1 MWITAFQR
9 AFLSWRSSVS
19 VESAV
24 VSKFREEIL
33 KGQHQVAIV
42 LPRSLLSIQ
51 HETLLLNE
59 ERWSAVLIVN
69 QVTSIKTSNAPEHQH
84 YGKAAYW
91 IEGISLTS
99 LFFFLPWQQW
109 KQGCHCLDGTYRRS
123 HHSGWN
129 PPTYKQDFFFFFCR
143 PVLQNLVFKY
153 AWINKSYESSTK

>member
-1 MWITAFQR
+1 MSA
-9 AFLSWRSSVS
+9 
-19 VESAV
+19 ESAV

-84 YGKAAYW
+84 YGKAAYL

-99 LFFFLPWQQW
+99 LFFPPLTAVKAGMPLP
-109 KQGCHCLDGTYRRS
+109 
-123 HHSGWN
+123 
-129 PPTYKQDFFFFFCR
+129 
-143 PVLQNLVFKY
+143 
-153 AWINKSYESSTK
+153 

>member
-1 MWITAFQR
+1 M
-9 AFLSWRSSVS
+9 S

-99 LFFFLPWQQW
+99 LFFFFSPDSSESRDATALMARIE
-109 KQGCHCLDGTYRRS
+109 GHITVDGI
-123 HHSGWN
+123 HQ
-129 PPTYKQDFFFFFCR
+129 PTNKISFLFFCR

-153 AWINKSYESSTK
+153 A

>member
-1 MWITAFQR
+1 MKKLTDVNKCSRYYKLSIRSLNRQHSCHCTKPPSYKALSEELNKKIWELPSFQR

-24 VSKFREEIL
+24 VLKFREEIL

-69 QVTSIKTSNAPEHQH
+69 QVTSIKTSNIPEHQH
-84 YGKAAYW
+84 
-91 IEGISLTS
+91 
-99 LFFFLPWQQW
+99 
-109 KQGCHCLDGTYRRS
+109 
-123 HHSGWN
+123 
-129 PPTYKQDFFFFFCR
+129 
-143 PVLQNLVFKY
+143 
-153 AWINKSYESSTK
+153 

>member
-1 MWITAFQR
+1 MSA
-9 AFLSWRSSVS
+9 
-19 VESAV
+19 ESAV

-84 YGKAAYW
+84 YGKAAYL

-99 LFFFLPWQQW
+99 LFFPSPDSSESRDATALMARVE
-109 KQGCHCLDGTYRRS
+109 GHITVDGI
-123 HHSGWN
+123 HQ
-129 PPTYKQDFFFFFCR
+129 PTISFFFFFCR

-153 AWINKSYESSTK
+153 A